1 MSRPG
6 GAGVYINWCIIAKGN
21 TKLWRSQLNIVTTGS
36 QVNIISDI
44 PNIFVCL
51 HVNVTEI

>member
-6 GAGVYINWCIIAKGN
+6 GAGVYIDWCTIAKGN

-44 PNIFVCL
+44 PNFFVL
-51 HVNVTEI
+51 VNVTEI